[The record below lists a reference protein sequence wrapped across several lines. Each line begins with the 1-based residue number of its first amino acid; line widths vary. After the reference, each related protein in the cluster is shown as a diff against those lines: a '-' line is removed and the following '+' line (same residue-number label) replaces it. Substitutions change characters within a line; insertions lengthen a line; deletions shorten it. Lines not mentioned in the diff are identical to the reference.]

1 MIVILL
7 TPAVGGMARL
17 LGVVDRPGEGRR
29 AHTRT
34 VPRLGGL
41 ALFLGIFVPALA
53 FLDLTPA
60 MRGLLLGAAVATTVG
75 AIDDFRGL
83 RWWEKLAG
91 QVLAASIAV
100 GFGIWVHQ
108 FTFPIV
114 GVHELPVWIGAP
126 LTVLGIVAVM
136 NMVNFLDGLDGLAA
150 GVCAISAGTF
160 VLIELDLGRPN
171 PAILAAIVARRDARL
186 PPPQLLSG
194 ADLHGRLGRA
204 AARVPAR
211 GHLGRGPFEDGVV
224 GVALPAARGARRSDR
239 GHVVRR
245 REAPQARVPVYEADR
260 SHLHHRF
267 LNIGYSQPRAVLTIY
282 AWCATLAAAAL
293 ATRFIQPHPHGDW
306 RAWAVAVD
314 ARIGLAALAA
324 SIYIVYLLEIVK
336 LANPI
341 MRRREQL
348 ATRAQDRLS
357 LSGTPYRIV
366 ERRQEGEFGAWR
378 AVDAE
383 GNRYI
388 VKPTL
393 VGGRRRRDRVA
404 SRARVIP
411 SRGTCSF
418 GRASRCRRNCPAHRC
433 PAGTASGR
441 DRGSRD
447 RAERAAGRQAS
458 SERSAVAGADLSDVL
473 RGHFYVDLA
482 VLELHS
488 EELLRRCQASC
499 PRAEGEFADPGDLV
513 HWDYTT
519 SNILAGGDE
528 ITGVVDWDGVCN
540 GDRLFDLVT
549 LYYYTRTTSLRD
561 YVEARLRRDV
571 FSAYLAAMVVRQV
584 AYSLKFHRRRR
595 ARLIEDGLELTA

>member
-1 MIVILL
+1 
-7 TPAVGGMARL
+7 
-17 LGVVDRPGEGRR
+17 
-29 AHTRT
+29 

-171 PAILAAIVARRDARL
+171 PAILAAIVLGATLGFLRHNFYPARIFMGD
-186 PPPQLLSG
+186 SG
-194 ADLHGRLGRA
+194 ALLLGFLLAGISVEGLLKTASLVSLLLPLAVLAVPIVDTSFVVAKRLK
-204 AARVPAR
+204 
-211 GHLGRGPFEDGVV
+211 H
-224 GVALPAARGARRSDR
+224 
-239 GHVVRR
+239 
-245 REAPQARVPVYEADR
+245 RVPVYEPDR

-306 RAWAVAVD
+306 RVWAVALD
-314 ARIGLAALAA
+314 ALIGLAALAA

-348 ATRAQDRLS
+348 AR
-357 LSGTPYRIV
+357 
-366 ERRQEGEFGAWR
+366 ER
-378 AVDAE
+378 
-383 GNRYI
+383 
-388 VKPTL
+388 K
-393 VGGRRRRDRVA
+393 
-404 SRARVIP
+404 
-411 SRGTCSF
+411 
-418 GRASRCRRNCPAHRC
+418 
-433 PAGTASGR
+433 TA
-441 DRGSRD
+441 
-447 RAERAAGRQAS
+447 
-458 SERSAVAGADLSDVL
+458 
-473 RGHFYVDLA
+473 
-482 VLELHS
+482 
-488 EELLRRCQASC
+488 
-499 PRAEGEFADPGDLV
+499 
-513 HWDYTT
+513 
-519 SNILAGGDE
+519 
-528 ITGVVDWDGVCN
+528 
-540 GDRLFDLVT
+540 
-549 LYYYTRTTSLRD
+549 
-561 YVEARLRRDV
+561 
-571 FSAYLAAMVVRQV
+571 
-584 AYSLKFHRRRR
+584 
-595 ARLIEDGLELTA
+595 